1 MISKLLEF
9 IKYLNRQRN
18 LKLKPLKI
26 AIKLALLNRKKKI
39 RTTLVPEQYKTVAI
53 LMNDQGIGDAIV
65 TSYLIRS
72 LRNNDYTVYVI
83 VEKRIAFLFDEFI
96 KVDGTFLY
104 DKKKNI
110 KYLCKQ
116 LDNLKI
122 DVAIDLVDKGDNS
135 VRRSQILSAIKPIHT
150 IGFNHEQYKLYDTSI
165 PYFEYSS
172 HISVRSIK
180 VLDVMKIEPDIVKYY
195 VNIPKEIEMSVQKFI
210 NKEIGSDKQIII
222 FNPYGSNEA
231 RSFSDAQIDTILFFL
246 SQYKNYT
253 TIVVGEQNKIGHL
266 KVNDKQNILINPLS
280 SFFSTVSLIKLSAFV
295 ITVDTSIVHI
305 ASIYDKKMV
314 CVYNNRIIDN
324 KFINNFVWGPN
335 YTNAVQLF
343 TNDNLGTGLGD
354 QIANLD
360 PNIILQILKNNL
372 EKLSTN

>member
-1 MISKLLEF
+1 MINKLLRF

-18 LKLKPLKI
+18 LKVKPLKI
-26 AIKLALLNRKKKI
+26 AIKLALLNHKKKI
-39 RTTLVPEQYKTVAI
+39 RTVLSPEKYKTVAI

-65 TSYLIRS
+65 TSYLIRT
-72 LRNNDYTVYVI
+72 LRDKGYTVYVI

-96 KVDGTFLY
+96 RVDGTFLY

-110 KYLCKQ
+110 KYLSKQ

-135 VRRSQILSAIKPIHT
+135 VRRSQILSTIKPIHT
-150 IGFNHEQYKLYDTSI
+150 IGFNQEQYKLYDTSI

-180 VLDVMKIEPDIVKYY
+180 VLDIMKIKTDVVKYY
-195 VNIPKEIEMSVQKFI
+195 VNIPKEIEMSVQDFI
-210 NKEIGSDKQIII
+210 NKEIGNDKKIII

-246 SQYKNYT
+246 SQYKNYLT
-253 TIVVGEQNKIGHL
+253 MVVGEQNKIGRL
-266 KVNDKQNILINPLS
+266 KVNDKQNILINPFS
-280 SFFSTVSLIKLSAFV
+280 SFFSTVALIKLSAFV

-305 ASIYDKKMV
+305 ASIYNKKMA

-324 KFINNFVWGPN
+324 KFINNLVWGPN
-335 YTNAVQLF
+335 YSNAVQLF

-360 PNIILQILKNNL
+360 PNIILQHLKSNL